1 MWARYVN
8 VIVTPRNNPENKI
21 VFGAHRIDFEVRQT
35 IGWAADTATISI
47 FNLSVDEMKFLQ
59 SKEFGDMDVE
69 LRAGYLDSTQGSV
82 GLDKSFIPN
91 SIQVIPEGNKD
102 KDSSTIQNTD
112 TLFSGVITNAVG
124 FRRVPEHIFTM
135 FCLSKAAFSGTS
147 FSQMRDIPEGATLR
161 QAIVSMC
168 EDYGYGTISTF
179 GINAEDWKVQLPNGR
194 VFHDTFLNEFTNL
207 LGEYNLSFRITTGE
221 VQIFPDTY
229 ADKDAVSRMARDRS
243 PIKLGINQVIGNP
256 IAGIATFQLDT
267 FIDSG
272 IQAGMVIDVT
282 ELIGDSVLINGVVN
296 VTDGGNK
303 ALNYSQSL
311 FRYAM
316 SDMYLLQEV
325 VHHGSTHTVD
335 FRTSLSAI
343 IGGATAMGGNELA
356 WQSIYANSGMAM
368 EG

>member
-1 MWARYVN
+1 MFGRYVN
-8 VIVTPRNNPENKI
+8 VIVTPRNDPENKV
-21 VFGAHRIDFEVRQT
+21 VFAAHRIDFEVRQT

-59 SKEFGDMDVE
+59 SKEFGDMDIE
-69 LRAGYLDSTQGSV
+69 LRAGYIDSTYGSS

-91 SIQVIPEGNKD
+91 SIQVVPEGNKN
-102 KDSSTIQNTD
+102 KDSSTIQNSD

-124 FRRVPEHIFTM
+124 FKRVPEHIFTM
-135 FCLSKAAFSGTS
+135 FCLSKAAFSGTT
-147 FSQMRDIPEGATLR
+147 FSQMKDIPAGSNLR

-168 EDYGYGTISTF
+168 DDYGYGTISTF
-179 GINAEDWKVQLPNGR
+179 GINAEDWNVILPNGR
-194 VFHDTFLNEFTNL
+194 VFHDTFINEFTNL
-207 LGEYNLSFRITTGE
+207 LGEYNLAFRITTGE

-243 PIKLGINQVIGNP
+243 PIKLGVDEVIGNP
-256 IAGIATFQLDT
+256 IAGIATLRLDT
-267 FIDSG
+267 FVNSG
-272 IQAGMVIDVT
+272 IQAGMVLDVT
-282 ELIGDSVLINGVVN
+282 ELLGDSVLINGVVN

-316 SDMYLLQEV
+316 SDMYLIQEV
-325 VHHGSTHTVD
+325 VHSGSTHAID
-335 FRTSLSAI
+335 FRTSLATI
-343 IGGATAMGGNELA
+343 IGGATAMGGNELS
-356 WQSIYANSGMAM
+356 WQSAYAASGMAM